1 MIDLVRMID
10 NGNLIGLV
18 ALVATLCFVGRWMV
32 GNDQSVR
39 RFGLLMAGLSL
50 FLYGTYRWL
59 TAGDFEPTAIQG
71 VLIRSLIAAGL
82 SLGFFWIVGVGAF
95 FCLRRFPK
103 DRRQQMLQ
111 LATGVLSKRTENAEA
126 PSDEDEPLETEPV
139 PDAEAEVEVE
149 VQSNDKVH
157 REKAKLKKLQ
167 AKRKDLE
174 YELRLIYNQLVKD
187 GRPVFP
193 ADEFEKLMSFAL
205 GAETEA
211 MIKKRVS
218 MLRNSMQTSAEQDGG
233 PVTFKTID
241 DVALYYQK
249 QRLRVQ
255 DAEEYDEDNRRRIL
269 EQINRI
275 EGLAIQR
282 HIKENL

>member
-10 NGNLIGLV
+10 NGSLTGLV

-39 RFGLLMAGLSL
+39 RFGLIMAGISL
-50 FLYGTYRWL
+50 FAYGTYRWL
-59 TAGDFEPTAIQG
+59 TAGDFEPLAIQG
-71 VLIRSLIAAGL
+71 VLVRSLIAAGL

-103 DRRQQMLQ
+103 DRKQQMLQ
-111 LATGVLSKRTENAEA
+111 LATGVLSKRTDNAET
-126 PSDEDEPLETEPV
+126 PSDVDEPLESEAV
-139 PDAEAEVEVE
+139 QEAEAEE
-149 VQSNDKVH
+149 QSDDKVR
-157 REKAKLKKLQ
+157 REKAKHERLK

-187 GRPVFP
+187 GQPVFP

-211 MIKKRVS
+211 TIKNV
-218 MLRNSMQTSAEQDGG
+218 
-233 PVTFKTID
+233 
-241 DVALYYQK
+241 
-249 QRLRVQ
+249 
-255 DAEEYDEDNRRRIL
+255 
-269 EQINRI
+269 
-275 EGLAIQR
+275 
-282 HIKENL
+282 